1 MALIAWQRQE
11 RVPRSTWSKQ
21 QDSSGEWHWRTGGI
35 WGMAG
40 VYCKEVDGDQI
51 NKIWPLRLILK
62 GIGRTSLVVQWLGI
76 CLPMKGAQV

>member
-1 MALIAWQRQE
+1 
-11 RVPRSTWSKQ
+11 
-21 QDSSGEWHWRTGGI
+21 
-35 WGMAG
+35 MAG

>member
-1 MALIAWQRQE
+1 MGASHPEDGAYCLAEARAC
-11 RVPRSTWSKQ
+11 SKVHMEQ
-21 QDSSGEWHWRTGGI
+21 TAGFI